1 MVLISLI
8 ETERESTADS
18 SSPESQITAYKS
30 FAPKTLIAL
39 VHLKAHT
46 LTHTHTECTL
56 KKTANYF
63 IIYAFCSGKG
73 KEARRVVEVVV
84 VLVRIAHVLSSR
96 APNEVNRAARE
107 NKLREV
113 SCDCDRRQRRRTWCE
128 QQNERRAN
136 ESTSE
141 ANK

>member
-18 SSPESQITAYKS
+18 SSRDSQITAYKS

-46 LTHTHTECTL
+46 LTHTLKCTL

-84 VLVRIAHVLSSR
+84 VLVRIAHALSSR

-113 SCDCDRRQRRRTWCE
+113 SCDCGRRQRRRTWCE
-128 QQNERRAN
+128 QQNDRRAN

>member
-1 MVLISLI
+1 M
-8 ETERESTADS
+8 RADS
-18 SSPESQITAYKS
+18 SSRDSQITAYKS

-46 LTHTHTECTL
+46 HTEYTL

-73 KEARRVVEVVV
+73 KEARRVVVEVFV

-113 SCDCDRRQRRRTWCE
+113 SCDCGRRQRRRTWCE